1 MRRKKKGEEANAGPG
16 WEIVYTGFVLILLC
30 FFIMLCSFS
39 SMVDTKVMQFVSSFV
54 STLSIFSGGMDFEQS
69 KVVLPDSPDIV
80 DVESGIGQIFQ
91 QIEKLM
97 KDLGVEGDIDL
108 IFSEEGLVMRLSDTV
123 LFNAGEAGISPDA
136 IPLLMKV
143 GSIIQRTPY
152 EIRIEGHTDNI
163 PINTERFPSNW
174 YLSTARAVNV
184 LRFFLKNED
193 ISPQR
198 LSAVGFGEFQPVF
211 PNDSAEHRA
220 KNRRVEIVFIRS
232 EAGVSA
238 GEEQEWQEKE

>member
-54 STLSIFSGGMDFEQS
+54 NTLSIFSGGMDFEQS

-108 IFSEEGLVMRLSDTV
+108 VFSEEGLVMRLSDNV
-123 LFNAGEAGISPDA
+123 LFNPGEAGVSPDA
-136 IPLLMKV
+136 IPLLMKI
-143 GSIIQRTPY
+143 GSIIQKTPY
-152 EIRIEGHTDNI
+152 EIRIEGHTDNV

-220 KNRRVEIVFIRS
+220 KNRRVEIVFVRS
-232 EAGVSA
+232 EDISSA
-238 GEEQEWQEKE
+238 GEEQGWQEKN

>member
-1 MRRKKKGEEANAGPG
+1 M
-16 WEIVYTGFVLILLC
+16 
-30 FFIMLCSFS
+30 
-39 SMVDTKVMQFVSSFV
+39 
-54 STLSIFSGGMDFEQS
+54 
-69 KVVLPDSPDIV
+69 VLPDSPDIV

-143 GSIIQRTPY
+143 GSIIQSTPY
-152 EIRIEGHTDNI
+152 EIRIEGHTDNV

-220 KNRRVEIVFIRS
+220 KNRRVQIVFVRS
-232 EAGVSA
+232 EDIAAA
-238 GEEQEWQEKE
+238 GEEQGWQEKE